1 MAKESSYFTLKNEIG
16 KHDMK
21 TIKQELDK
29 LDGIL
34 SVSVNIDKSLIAV
47 DYDNSGADHQRIQ
60 NKINNLGFET
70 LKASNEE
77 HVM

>member
-21 TIKQELDK
+21 NIKQELDK
-29 LDGIL
+29 IDGIL
-34 SVSVNIDKSLIAV
+34 SVSVNIDKSLVAV
-47 DYDNSGADHQRIQ
+47 DYDNSGIDHQYIQ
-60 NKINNLGFET
+60 NKLNNLGFEM

>member
-21 TIKQELDK
+21 NIKQELDK
-29 LDGIL
+29 IDGIL
-34 SVSVNIDKSLIAV
+34 SVSVNIDKSLVAV
-47 DYDNSGADHQRIQ
+47 DYDNSGIDHQHIQ
-60 NKINNLGFET
+60 NKLNNLWFEM